1 MAESVSPFSVTNS
14 DGTETTPVECS
25 QPVPAMTGVF
35 ADYEVGEF
43 YDELFD
49 PCGRPRRESE
59 TLFSYLQRM
68 ARDDLKRRQ
77 LAADRSMLR
86 LGITFNVYG
95 DGEGTERIIP
105 FDIVPRVLR
114 HGGVGSSSNGG

>member
-1 MAESVSPFSVTNS
+1 MTQIPAA
-14 DGTETTPVECS
+14 S
-25 QPVPAMTGVF
+25 QIPAMQTAQSARPTTGVF
-35 ADYEVGEF
+35 ADYHVGEH

-68 ARDDLKRRQ
+68 ACDDLKRRQ

-95 DGEGTERIIP
+95 DGEGTERIFP
-105 FDIVPRVLR
+105 FDIVPRI
-114 HGGVGSSSNGG
+114 